1 MAAECLNP
9 QQNTNQTIFTH
20 LYAAT
25 AREACVCNMEK
36 LPKYQ
41 HTQSKSVYARREKIP
56 QQNRASHN
64 QANLLVLTQLNLQK
78 ISIREPHLI

>member
-1 MAAECLNP
+1 MSIRPNKVCVCVYKTHSIFIMAAECLNP

-41 HTQSKSVYARREKIP
+41 HTPKHSLSLCMHGEKKIP
-56 QQNRASHN
+56 QPNRA
-64 QANLLVLTQLNLQK
+64 
-78 ISIREPHLI
+78 